1 MRKSMILD
9 PRGPKID
16 QNGAQERSKSDIGSK
31 SFSRATKSERPGCF
45 FWAFWR
51 DLRDFWRHLVPS
63 WAPRGS
69 QNRAFWHQDAPK
81 RQKMT
86 SRMRHQKKYEFSI
99 EFLSENMRFWRC
111 WTLPN
116 ALYIG
121 ISVVFADYNKI
132 ENFLKIDA
140 QMDPKNHLKID
151 VWALRG
157 PTFEVF
163 GNILRNAIFWWFLK
177 CVKIDQKQEKFDT
190 LSPEG
195 RPEGIFG

>member
-1 MRKSMILD
+1 MRKSRILE
-9 PRGPKID
+9 PRGSRNPQKWFEECSEAVS
-16 QNGAQERSKSDIGSK
+16 GSRSVPGTVPGRRTVNLPVHSWSHFGDIG
-31 SFSRATKSERPGCF
+31 C
-45 FWAFWR
+45 
-51 DLRDFWRHLVPS
+51 HLVPR

-69 QNRAFWHQDAPK
+69 QNRAFWYQDAPK
-81 RQKMT
+81 WGKIM
-86 SRMRHQKKYEFSI
+86 SRMRHHKKYEFSI